1 MEQIQQTQLTQ
12 TLTNELKISNS
23 EMSKSELMDW
33 LLQIA
38 TKLNLLRNINLE
50 ANFLIIICETL
61 LNSNFTHLQKINAEK
76 HLLLSNFEFR
86 GKNPKIEIRDFYPN
100 LKELT
105 EIGFNGVLLT
115 SNELTLLCNEKRREG
130 VAIGQEMESKRNVI
144 TPLSEI
150 ELLNLQ
156 KENMKLRLNKIT
168 NENLIKK
175 YENKIAELKFELL
188 KINDLTIE

>member
-1 MEQIQQTQLTQ
+1 M
-12 TLTNELKISNS
+12 N
-23 EMSKSELMDW
+23 W
-33 LLQIA
+33 LLSLSA
-38 TKLNLLRNINLE
+38 KLNLLRNINLE
-50 ANFLIIICETL
+50 ANFLIVICETL
-61 LNSNFTHLQKINAEK
+61 QNSNFTHLQKMNAEK

-86 GKNPKIEIRDFYPN
+86 GKFPKIEIRDFYPT

-130 VAIGQEMESKRNVI
+130 VAIGQEIESKRNVI

-150 ELLNLQ
+150 EILNLQ
-156 KENMKLRLNKIT
+156 KENMKLKLNKIL

-175 YENKIAELKFELL
+175 NEDKIAELKFKLL
-188 KINDLTIE
+188 KFNELAID

>member
-1 MEQIQQTQLTQ
+1 
-12 TLTNELKISNS
+12 
-23 EMSKSELMDW
+23 MDW
-33 LLQIA
+33 LLSIA

-61 LNSNFTHLQKINAEK
+61 QNSNFTYLQKINAEK

-86 GKNPKIEIRDFYPN
+86 GKYPKIEIRDFYPT

-130 VAIGQEMESKRNVI
+130 VAIGQDMEIKRNVI

-150 ELLNLQ
+150 EILNLQ
-156 KENMKLRLNKIT
+156 KENMKLKLNKIL

-175 YENKIAELKFELL
+175 NEDKIAELKFKLL
-188 KINDLTIE
+188 KFNELAID

>member
-1 MEQIQQTQLTQ
+1 
-12 TLTNELKISNS
+12 
-23 EMSKSELMDW
+23 MDW
-33 LLQIA
+33 LLQTA

-50 ANFLIIICETL
+50 ANFLIVICETL

-86 GKNPKIEIRDFYPN
+86 GKSPKIEIRDFYPT

-105 EIGFNGVLLT
+105 EIGFNGVLLST
-115 SNELTLLCNEKRREG
+115 NELTLLCNEKRREG

>member
-1 MEQIQQTQLTQ
+1 MEQTQLTQ

-23 EMSKSELMDW
+23 VMSKSELMDW
-33 LLQIA
+33 LLSIA

-61 LNSNFTHLQKINAEK
+61 QNSNFTYLQKINAEK

-86 GKNPKIEIRDFYPN
+86 GKYPKIEIRDFYPT

-115 SNELTLLCNEKRREG
+115 ANELTLLCNEKRREG

>member
-1 MEQIQQTQLTQ
+1 
-12 TLTNELKISNS
+12 
-23 EMSKSELMDW
+23 MDW
-33 LLQIA
+33 LLQTA

-50 ANFLIIICETL
+50 ANFLIVICETL

-86 GKNPKIEIRDFYPN
+86 GKYPKIEIRDFYPT

-105 EIGFNGVLLT
+105 EIGFNGVLLST
-115 SNELTLLCNEKRREG
+115 NELTLLCNEKRREG

>member
-1 MEQIQQTQLTQ
+1 
-12 TLTNELKISNS
+12 
-23 EMSKSELMDW
+23 MDW
-33 LLQIA
+33 LLQTA

-50 ANFLIIICETL
+50 ANFLIVICETL
-61 LNSNFTHLQKINAEK
+61 QNSNFTHLQKMNAEK

-86 GKNPKIEIRDFYPN
+86 GKYPKIEIRDFYPT

-105 EIGFNGVLLT
+105 EIGFNGVLLST
-115 SNELTLLCNEKRREG
+115 NELTLLCNEKRREG

-156 KENMKLRLNKIT
+156 KENMKLKLNKIL

-175 YENKIAELKFELL
+175 
-188 KINDLTIE
+188 

>member
-1 MEQIQQTQLTQ
+1 
-12 TLTNELKISNS
+12 
-23 EMSKSELMDW
+23 MDW
-33 LLQIA
+33 LLSIA

-61 LNSNFTHLQKINAEK
+61 QNSNFTYLQKINAEK

-86 GKNPKIEIRDFYPN
+86 GKYPKIEIRDFYPT

-130 VAIGQEMESKRNVI
+130 VAIGQEIESKRNVI

-150 ELLNLQ
+150 ELITLQ
-156 KENMKLRLNKIT
+156 KENMKLKLTKVLS
-168 NENLIKK
+168 ENLIKK
-175 YENKIAELKFELL
+175 YEDKIAELNFKLL
-188 KINDLTIE
+188 KYNELTNE

>member
-1 MEQIQQTQLTQ
+1 
-12 TLTNELKISNS
+12 
-23 EMSKSELMDW
+23 MDW
-33 LLQIA
+33 LLQTA

-50 ANFLIIICETL
+50 ANFLIVICETL

-86 GKNPKIEIRDFYPN
+86 GKYPKIEIRDFYPT

-130 VAIGQEMESKRNVI
+130 VAIGQEIESKRNVI

-156 KENMKLRLNKIT
+156 KENMKLKLTKVT
-168 NENLIKK
+168 YENLIKK
-175 YENKIAELKFELL
+175 NEDKIAELKFKLL
-188 KINDLTIE
+188 KFNELAIE

>member
-1 MEQIQQTQLTQ
+1 
-12 TLTNELKISNS
+12 
-23 EMSKSELMDW
+23 MDW
-33 LLQIA
+33 LLQTA
-38 TKLNLLRNINLE
+38 TKLNLLRNVNLE
-50 ANFLIIICETL
+50 ANFLIVICETL

-86 GKNPKIEIRDFYPN
+86 GKYPKIEIRDFYLT

-105 EIGFNGVLLT
+105 EIGFNGVLLST
-115 SNELTLLCNEKRREG
+115 NELTLLCNEKRREG

-175 YENKIAELKFELL
+175 YENKIADLQFKLF
-188 KINDLTIE
+188 KSNDLTVD

>member
-1 MEQIQQTQLTQ
+1 M
-12 TLTNELKISNS
+12 N
-23 EMSKSELMDW
+23 W
-33 LLQIA
+33 LLSLSA
-38 TKLNLLRNINLE
+38 KLNLLRNINLE
-50 ANFLIIICETL
+50 ANFLIVICETL
-61 LNSNFTHLQKINAEK
+61 QNSNFTHLQKMNAEK

-86 GKNPKIEIRDFYPN
+86 GKFPKIEIRDFYPT

-105 EIGFNGVLLT
+105 EIACNGVLLT
-115 SNELTLLCNEKRREG
+115 ANELTLLCNEKRREG

>member
-1 MEQIQQTQLTQ
+1 
-12 TLTNELKISNS
+12 
-23 EMSKSELMDW
+23 MDW
-33 LLQIA
+33 LLQTA

-61 LNSNFTHLQKINAEK
+61 QNSNFTHLQKMNAEK

-86 GKNPKIEIRDFYPN
+86 GKYPKIEIRDFYPT

-130 VAIGQEMESKRNVI
+130 VAIGQEIESKRNVI

-150 ELLNLQ
+150 ELITLQ
-156 KENMKLRLNKIT
+156 KENMKLKLNKIL
-168 NENLIKK
+168 NENLSR
-175 YENKIAELKFELL
+175 
-188 KINDLTIE
+188 D

>member
-1 MEQIQQTQLTQ
+1 MEQIQQIQ
-12 TLTNELKISNS
+12 TLTNELKISNNV
-23 EMSKSELMDW
+23 MMKSELMDW
-33 LLQIA
+33 LLQTA

-50 ANFLIIICETL
+50 ANFLIVICETL

-86 GKNPKIEIRDFYPN
+86 GKYPKIEIRDFYPT

-130 VAIGQEMESKRNVI
+130 VAIGQDMEIKRNVI

>member
-1 MEQIQQTQLTQ
+1 
-12 TLTNELKISNS
+12 
-23 EMSKSELMDW
+23 MDW

-61 LNSNFTHLQKINAEK
+61 QNSNFTYLQKINAEK

-86 GKNPKIEIRDFYPN
+86 GKSPKIEIRDFYPT
-100 LKELT
+100 LKELS
-105 EIGFNGVLLT
+105 EIDCNGVLLT

-130 VAIGQEMESKRNVI
+130 VAIGQDMEIKRNVI

-150 ELLNLQ
+150 EILNLQ
-156 KENMKLRLNKIT
+156 KENMKLKLNKIL

-175 YENKIAELKFELL
+175 NEDKIAELKFKLL
-188 KINDLTIE
+188 KFNELAID

>member
-1 MEQIQQTQLTQ
+1 
-12 TLTNELKISNS
+12 
-23 EMSKSELMDW
+23 MDW
-33 LLQIA
+33 LLQTA

-50 ANFLIIICETL
+50 ANFLIVICETL

-86 GKNPKIEIRDFYPN
+86 GKYPKIEIRDFYPT

-130 VAIGQEMESKRNVI
+130 VAIGQEIESKRNVI

-150 ELLNLQ
+150 ELITLQ
-156 KENMKLRLNKIT
+156 KENMKLKLNKIL

-175 YENKIAELKFELL
+175 NEDKIAELKFKLL
-188 KINDLTIE
+188 KFNELAIE

>member
-1 MEQIQQTQLTQ
+1 
-12 TLTNELKISNS
+12 
-23 EMSKSELMDW
+23 MDW
-33 LLQIA
+33 LLSIA

-50 ANFLIIICETL
+50 ANFLIVICETL

-86 GKNPKIEIRDFYPN
+86 GKYPKIEIRDFYPT

-130 VAIGQEMESKRNVI
+130 VAIGQEIESKRNVI

-150 ELLNLQ
+150 ELITLQ
-156 KENMKLRLNKIT
+156 KENMKLKLTKVLS
-168 NENLIKK
+168 ENLIKK
-175 YENKIAELKFELL
+175 YEDKIAELNFKLL
-188 KINDLTIE
+188 KYNELTNE

>member
-1 MEQIQQTQLTQ
+1 
-12 TLTNELKISNS
+12 
-23 EMSKSELMDW
+23 MDW
-33 LLQIA
+33 LLSIA

-50 ANFLIIICETL
+50 ANFLIVICETL

-86 GKNPKIEIRDFYPN
+86 GKYPKIEIRDFYPN

-115 SNELTLLCNEKRREG
+115 ANELTLLCNEKRREG

>member
-1 MEQIQQTQLTQ
+1 
-12 TLTNELKISNS
+12 
-23 EMSKSELMDW
+23 MSW
-33 LLQIA
+33 LQSIA
-38 TKLNLLRNINLE
+38 TKLNLLRDINLE
-50 ANFLIIICETL
+50 TNFLIVICETL
-61 LNSNFTHLQKINAEK
+61 QNSNFTHLQKLNAEK

-86 GKNPKIEIRDFYPN
+86 GKNPKIEIRDFYPT

-130 VAIGQEMESKRNVI
+130 VAIGQEIESKRNVI

-150 ELLNLQ
+150 ELITLQ
-156 KENMKLRLNKIT
+156 KENMKLKLNKIL

-175 YENKIAELKFELL
+175 NEDKIAELKFKLL
-188 KINDLTIE
+188 KFNELAIE

>member
-1 MEQIQQTQLTQ
+1 
-12 TLTNELKISNS
+12 
-23 EMSKSELMDW
+23 MDW
-33 LLQIA
+33 LLSIA

-50 ANFLIIICETL
+50 ANFLIVICETL

-86 GKNPKIEIRDFYPN
+86 GKYPKIEIRDFYPT

-130 VAIGQEMESKRNVI
+130 VAIGQEIESKRNVI

-150 ELLNLQ
+150 ELITLQ
-156 KENMKLRLNKIT
+156 KENMKLKLNKIL

-175 YENKIAELKFELL
+175 NEDKIAELKFKLL
-188 KINDLTIE
+188 KFNELAIE

>member
-1 MEQIQQTQLTQ
+1 M
-12 TLTNELKISNS
+12 N
-23 EMSKSELMDW
+23 W
-33 LLQIA
+33 LLSLSA
-38 TKLNLLRNINLE
+38 KLNLLRNINLE
-50 ANFLIIICETL
+50 ANFLIVICETL
-61 LNSNFTHLQKINAEK
+61 QNSNFTHLQKMNAEK

-86 GKNPKIEIRDFYPN
+86 GKFPKIEIRDFYPT

-105 EIGFNGVLLT
+105 EIACNGVLLT
-115 SNELTLLCNEKRREG
+115 ANELTLLCNEKRREG

-168 NENLIKK
+168 DDILIKK
-175 YENKIAELKFELL
+175 YENKIAELNFKLL
-188 KINDLTIE
+188 KYNELTNE

>member
-1 MEQIQQTQLTQ
+1 
-12 TLTNELKISNS
+12 
-23 EMSKSELMDW
+23 MSW
-33 LLQIA
+33 LQSIA
-38 TKLNLLRNINLE
+38 TKLNLLRDINLE
-50 ANFLIIICETL
+50 TNFLIVICETL
-61 LNSNFTHLQKINAEK
+61 QNSNFTHLQKLNAEK

-86 GKNPKIEIRDFYPN
+86 GKNPKIEIRDFYPT

-130 VAIGQEMESKRNVI
+130 VAIGQEIESKRNVI
-144 TPLSEI
+144 TPLNEI
-150 ELLNLQ
+150 ELINLQ

>member
-1 MEQIQQTQLTQ
+1 
-12 TLTNELKISNS
+12 
-23 EMSKSELMDW
+23 MDW
-33 LLQIA
+33 LLSIA

-61 LNSNFTHLQKINAEK
+61 QNSNFTYLQKINAEK

-86 GKNPKIEIRDFYPN
+86 GKYPKIEIRDFYPT

-130 VAIGQEMESKRNVI
+130 VAIGQEIESKRNVI
-144 TPLSEI
+144 TPLSAI
-150 ELLNLQ
+150 ELITLQ
-156 KENMKLRLNKIT
+156 KENMKLKLNKIL

-175 YENKIAELKFELL
+175 NEDKIAELKFKLL
-188 KINDLTIE
+188 KFNELAID

>member
-1 MEQIQQTQLTQ
+1 M
-12 TLTNELKISNS
+12 N
-23 EMSKSELMDW
+23 W
-33 LLQIA
+33 LLSIA
-38 TKLNLLRNINLE
+38 AKLNLLRNINLE

-61 LNSNFTHLQKINAEK
+61 QNSNFTYLQKINAEK

-86 GKNPKIEIRDFYPN
+86 GKYPKIEIRDFYPT

-130 VAIGQEMESKRNVI
+130 VAIGQDMEIKRNVI

-150 ELLNLQ
+150 EILNLQ
-156 KENMKLRLNKIT
+156 KENMKLKLNKIL

-175 YENKIAELKFELL
+175 NEDKIAELKFKLL
-188 KINDLTIE
+188 KFNELAID